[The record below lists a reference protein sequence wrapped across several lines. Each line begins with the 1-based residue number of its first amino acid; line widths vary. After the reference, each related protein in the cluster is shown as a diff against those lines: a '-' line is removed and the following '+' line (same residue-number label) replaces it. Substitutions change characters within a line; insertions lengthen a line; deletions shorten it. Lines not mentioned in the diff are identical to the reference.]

1 MEELNLIT
9 LNAINGYYNH
19 LNSLGY
25 IDCYETD
32 NMIILSFINDILN
45 TAETLNKNLM
55 TECEKKVII

>member
-45 TAETLNKNLM
+45 MFPNEPTFKLNG
-55 TECEKKVII
+55 